1 MYNKVPFKILCD
13 NLGSEFLWYT
23 PVSPTVLGI
32 QYITLQL
39 IFHHCSQFNIQVTL
53 PCHLILTTSQV
64 CATLPIHQMVH
75 PTACPLLFKPY
86 V

>member
-13 NLGSEFLWYT
+13 NPGFRISLVYPGLSYNVWYAVHYAAADFASLF
-23 PVSPTVLGI
+23 PI
-32 QYITLQL
+32 QHT
-39 IFHHCSQFNIQVTL
+39 VTL

-64 CATLPIHQMVH
+64 CATVPIHQMVH
-75 PTACPLLFKPY
+75 PTACPLLFKTY